1 MQNYS
6 TIIGIIRL
14 REKNVSYRECQNRF
28 KIGNSTITLIMK
40 RYEELGIP
48 LRDLEQMKPADV
60 EKSFYPPE
68 KLQRKDTPM
77 PDFQKIHERLMEK
90 GSKANVFFLWTEY
103 KHENKDG
110 YQYTQ
115 FNDYYNRYVDE
126 HFSSKNVSMAVER
139 VPGEKVYIDWVGD
152 QPAIISNPETGEMIK
167 VHVFVTTVG
176 VSNYVYAELFPD
188 EKLPNF
194 VQGTV
199 HALNFYGAVPK
210 YLVPDNAATAVTKH
224 TKDELLINST
234 YQDLESFYDTIVL
247 PPPAYK
253 PKGKPTVE
261 KHVQILE
268 TWLLE
273 KLKEHIYTSFASA
286 NEECKRIIAAIN
298 DEVPD
303 GWDSSRKEMF
313 ERYDKPQM
321 KKLSDGAFTT
331 CDYVAFNR
339 VPENYH
345 LPYDNHYYSVFYTYY
360 GKPVILKAT
369 FTEIKI
375 CDQNNRLICTH
386 QRSYKKFPKYITKDE
401 HMDPSHR
408 FYKEVNMHDGNYYRR
423 WASAIGSDMY
433 TMIDRILHSSKHEEQ
448 SYNACNGI
456 LHMCDGKSKT
466 IANMAARKCIE
477 LNSCKYTYFKRIL
490 NEILNNNGRDSHE
503 SLPDHSNIRGK
514 DFYK

>member
-1 MQNYS
+1 MQNYA
-6 TIIGIIRL
+6 TIIGIIRM
-14 REKNVSYRECQNRF
+14 REQNTTYRECQNRF
-28 KIGNSTITLIMK
+28 SVGSSTITHIMN
-40 RYEELGIP
+40 RYKEIGIP
-48 LRDLEQMKPADV
+48 FQVLVTMKPEKV
-60 EKSFYPPE
+60 EQTFYPPE
-68 KLQRKDTPM
+68 NTRRKDTPM
-77 PDFQKIHERLMEK
+77 PDFQKIHERIMQK
-90 GSKANVFFLWTEY
+90 GSKANLFYMWTKY
-103 KHENKDG
+103 KEENPDG
-110 YQYTQ
+110 YQYSQ
-115 FNDYYNRYVDE
+115 FAEYYNRYVSE
-126 HFSSKNVSMAVER
+126 NFGSKNVSMAVER
-139 VPGEKVYIDWVGD
+139 IPGERVYIDWVGD
-152 QPAIISNPETGEMIK
+152 QPAIIMDLKTGEMSK

-176 VSNYVYAELFPD
+176 VSNYLYAELFKN

-194 VQGTV
+194 VAGTV
-199 HALNFYGAVPK
+199 HALNFYNAVPK
-210 YLVPDNAATAVTKH
+210 YLVPDNAATAVTRH

-273 KLKEHIYTSFASA
+273 KLKEHVYTDFQSA
-286 NEECKRIIAAIN
+286 NRACKEIIADINNAI
-298 DEVPD
+298 PK
-303 GWDSSRKEMF
+303 GWKHSRKEMF
-313 ERYDKPQM
+313 ELYDKPQM

-345 LPYDNHYYSVFYTYY
+345 LPYDDHYYSVFYTYY

-369 FTEIKI
+369 FTEIRI
-375 CDQNNRLICTH
+375 CDKNNHLICTH

-401 HMDPSHR
+401 HMDPTHR
-408 FYKEVNMHDGNYYRR
+408 YYREVNMHDGDYYRR

-448 SYNACNGI
+448 SYNSCNGI
-456 LHMCDGKSKT
+456 LHMCDNRPKT
-466 IANMAARKCIE
+466 ICNMAAKKCIE
-477 LNSCKYTYFKRIL
+477 LNSCKYSYFKRIL
-490 NEILNNNGRDSHE
+490 NEILNNNGNSSHD
-503 SLPDHSNIRGK
+503 SLPAHENLRGK

>member
-1 MQNYS
+1 MQDYT

-14 REKNVSYRECQNRF
+14 REQNVSYRECQSRYRV
-28 KIGNSTITLIMK
+28 GNSTITLIMN
-40 RYEELGIP
+40 RYKEIGLP
-48 LRDLEQMKPADV
+48 LKELEQMKPSKVKQA
-60 EKSFYPPE
+60 FYPPE
-68 KLQRKDTPM
+68 NLRRKENPM

-90 GSKANVFFLWTEY
+90 GSKANLFYMWRKY
-103 KHENKDG
+103 KEENPEG

-115 FNDYYNRYVDE
+115 FVEYYNRYVSE
-126 HFSSKNVSMAVER
+126 HFGPRGVSMAVER
-139 VPGEKVYIDWVGD
+139 VPGERVYIDWAGD
-152 QPAIISNPETGEMIK
+152 QPEIIMDSEIGEMK
-167 VHVFVTTVG
+167 KAHVFVTTVG
-176 VSNYVYAELFPD
+176 VSDYVYAELFPN
-188 EKLPNF
+188 EKLSNF
-194 VQGTV
+194 VQGTA
-199 HALNFYGAVPK
+199 HALSFYGAVPK
-210 YLVPDNAATAVTKH
+210 FLVPDNAATAVTKH
-224 TKDELLINST
+224 TKDVLLINST

-273 KLKEHIYTSFASA
+273 RLKEHIYTSFEAA
-286 NEECKRIIAAIN
+286 NWACKEIIADIN
-298 DEVPD
+298 DEIPD
-303 GWDSSRKEMF
+303 GWECSRKEMF

-345 LPYDNHYYSVFYTYY
+345 LPYDGHYYSVLYTYY

-369 FTEIKI
+369 FTEIRI
-375 CDQNNRLICTH
+375 CDSNNRLICTH

-401 HMDPSHR
+401 HMKPEHR
-408 FYKEVNMHDGNYYRR
+408 YYKEVNMHDGDYYRR
-423 WASAIGSDMY
+423 WASAIGPDMY
-433 TMIDRILHSSKHEEQ
+433 TMIDRVLHSSKHEEQ
-448 SYNACNGI
+448 SYNSCNGI

-466 IANMAARKCIE
+466 ITNMAARKCIE
-477 LNSCKYTYFKRIL
+477 LNSCKYSYFKRIL
-490 NEILNNNGRDSHE
+490 NEILNNGGNSSSE
-503 SLPDHSNIRGK
+503 ALPSHSNIRGK